1 MPVDEKKLAELRKK
15 ARETRK
21 TVLQMI
27 AGAASGHPGGSL
39 SCIEIMVALFERLR
53 LDPKNP
59 HWKERDRFVMSKGHA
74 APVLYACLADK
85 GFFPKEELKT
95 LRKLGSRLQG
105 HPETTTPG
113 VDVPTGSL
121 GHGLSMANGMALAG
135 KLDKAK
141 WRVYA
146 LLGDGECDEGQVWE
160 AAATAA
166 HHKLDNVV
174 AIVDRNMV
182 QLDGPTEEI
191 KRLGNLAEKF
201 RSFGWNAIEVDGHDF
216 GQIMGALDAAE
227 GFKGKP
233 TALIALTVK
242 GKGVS
247 FAEGKAAYHGKPIVG
262 EELEKALIELE
273 GMKND

>member
-1 MPVDEKKLAELRKK
+1 MGIDEKKLIELKK
-15 ARETRK
+15 RAREMRK
-21 TVLQMI
+21 TVLRMI
-27 AGAASGHPGGSL
+27 AEAGSGHPGGSL
-39 SCIEIMVALFERLR
+39 SCVEAMISLFERMR

-59 HWKERDRFVMSKGHA
+59 HWKERDRFVLSKGHA
-74 APVLYACLADK
+74 APTLYACLAEK
-85 GFFPKEELKT
+85 GFFPKEELWT

-105 HPETTTPG
+105 HPETITPG
-113 VDVPTGSL
+113 VEVPTGSL
-121 GHGLSMANGMALAG
+121 GHGLSMANGMAIAG
-135 KLDKAK
+135 KLDKSK

-166 HHKLDNVV
+166 HYRLDNLV

-191 KRLGNLAEKF
+191 KAKRNIAEKF
-201 RSFGWNAIEVDGHDF
+201 RAFGWNALEIDGHDF
-216 GQIMGALDAAE
+216 GQIFGALDDAE
-227 GFKGKP
+227 EEKGRP
-233 TALIALTVK
+233 TAIIAFTVK

-247 FAEGKAAYHGKPIVG
+247 FAEGKAAYHGKPIAG

-273 GMKND
+273 GLKYD

>member
-1 MPVDEKKLAELRKK
+1 LSIGEKKLAVLKKK
-15 ARETRK
+15 ARELRK
-21 TVLQMI
+21 TALHMI
-27 AGAASGHPGGSL
+27 AECGSGHPGGSL
-39 SCIEIMVALFERLR
+39 SCIEIMISLFDRMH

-59 HWKERDRFVMSKGHA
+59 HWSRRDRLVLSKGHA
-74 APVLYACLADK
+74 APTLYACLADK
-85 GFFPKEELKT
+85 GFFPHEELKT
-95 LRKLGSRLQG
+95 LRQLGSRLQG
-105 HPETTTPG
+105 HPETITPG

-121 GHGLSMANGMALAG
+121 GHGLSLANGMALAA
-135 KLDKAK
+135 KLDKAE
-141 WRVYA
+141 WRVYCV
-146 LLGDGECDEGQVWE
+146 LGDGECDEGQVWE

-166 HHKLDNVV
+166 HYKLDNLA

-191 KRLGNLAEKF
+191 KALGNLAEKF
-201 RSFGWNAIEVDGHDF
+201 KAFNWNVLELDGHDF
-216 GQIMGALDAAE
+216 GQIIGALDAAE

-233 TALIALTVK
+233 TAIIALTVK

>member
-1 MPVDEKKLAELRKK
+1 MASDAKKLLELEKK
-15 ARETRK
+15 ARETRRV
-21 TVLQMI
+21 VLKMI

-39 SCIEIMVALFERLR
+39 SCIEIVISLFDRMR

-59 HWKERDRFVMSKGHA
+59 GWKERDRFVLSKGHA
-74 APVLYACLADK
+74 APTLYACLADK
-85 GFFPKEELKT
+85 GFFPSEELAT

-105 HPETTTPG
+105 HPETVTPG

-121 GHGLSMANGMALAG
+121 GHGLSIANGMALAG
-135 KLDKAK
+135 RLDKAK

-166 HHKLDNVV
+166 HYKLDNLT

-182 QLDGPTEEI
+182 QLDGPTEEV
-191 KRLGNLAEKF
+191 KALGDIAEKF
-201 RSFGWNAIEVDGHDF
+201 RAFGWNAVEVDGHDF
-216 GQIMGALDAAE
+216 GQLAAALDSAE
-227 GFKGKP
+227 AKKGKP
-233 TALIALTVK
+233 TVIVAHTLK

-247 FAEGKAAYHGKPIVG
+247 FAEGKSAYHGKPIVG
-262 EELEKALIELE
+262 DELTKALIELE
-273 GMKND
+273 GHDND